1 MSKFSSVWLFSDTPS
16 RLPELMGG
24 AQHTGEQ
31 INVFVLSEAD
41 SEAAFHFGADRV
53 WLLRGKPDDRMV
65 EDYAEAMVETLH
77 KHGGEAG
84 MVLLPN
90 TRRGKLLAA
99 KLGYR
104 LAAAVS
110 NDASSVVP
118 QAEGAAVKHMVYGGL
133 AMGEETITSSWAV
146 VTLSSGAFE
155 PPQTDTARRGEAQSV
170 EWIAPA
176 IAVTRTA
183 TQARQS
189 NRVDLDKARLVV
201 SVGRGIGS
209 KENIALAQAL
219 CQTIGAE
226 LACSRPVAEN
236 EKWME
241 HERYVGIS
249 NLMLK
254 PELYLA
260 IGISGQ
266 IQHMVGANGS
276 QTICAIN
283 KDKNAPIFQYADYG
297 IVGDAVKILPALTQA
312 LAR

>member
-1 MSKFSSVWLFSDTPS
+1 MSKFSSVWVFSDTPS

-53 WLLRGKPDDRMV
+53 WFLRGKPDDRMV

-133 AMGEETITSSWAV
+133 AMGEETITSPWAV
-146 VTLSSGAFE
+146 VTLS
-155 PPQTDTARRGEAQSV
+155 
-170 EWIAPA
+170 
-176 IAVTRTA
+176 
-183 TQARQS
+183 
-189 NRVDLDKARLVV
+189 
-201 SVGRGIGS
+201 
-209 KENIALAQAL
+209 
-219 CQTIGAE
+219 
-226 LACSRPVAEN
+226 
-236 EKWME
+236 
-241 HERYVGIS
+241 
-249 NLMLK
+249 
-254 PELYLA
+254 
-260 IGISGQ
+260 
-266 IQHMVGANGS
+266 
-276 QTICAIN
+276 
-283 KDKNAPIFQYADYG
+283 
-297 IVGDAVKILPALTQA
+297 
-312 LAR
+312 

>member
-1 MSKFSSVWLFSDTPS
+1 MNKFSSVWVFSDTPS
-16 RLPELMGG
+16 RLPELMSG
-24 AQHTGEQ
+24 AQAVGEKV
-31 INVFVLSEAD
+31 NAFVLNEAD
-41 SEAAFHFGADRV
+41 SATACHLGADHV
-53 WLLRGKPDDRMV
+53 WLLSGKPEDRMI
-65 EDYAEAMVETLH
+65 EDYAAAMAETIRQH
-77 KHGGEAG
+77 SEGGA
-84 MVLLPN
+84 VLLPN

-104 LAAAVS
+104 LSAAVS
-110 NDASSVVP
+110 NDVSDVAL
-118 QAEGAAVKHMVYGGL
+118 QDGKAAVKHMVYGGL
-133 AMGEETITSSWAV
+133 AIGAETIASPFAV
-146 VTLSSGAFE
+146 ITLSSGTFDAQQ
-155 PPQTDTARRGEAQSV
+155 PDTSRSGEMHTVQ
-170 EWIAPA
+170 WQAPA
-176 IAVTRTA
+176 TAVTRTA

-189 NRVDLDKARLVV
+189 NSVDLDKARLVV

-209 KENIALAQAL
+209 KENISLAEAL

-260 IGISGQ
+260 VGISGQ
-266 IQHMVGANGS
+266 IQHMVGANGA
-276 QTICAIN
+276 QTIFAIN
-283 KDKNAPIFQYADYG
+283 KDKNAPIFQYADFG
-297 IVGDAVKILPALTQA
+297 IVGDALKILPALTAA

>member
-1 MSKFSSVWLFSDTPS
+1 MNKFSSVWVFSNTPS
-16 RLPELMGG
+16 RLPELMSG
-24 AQHTGEQ
+24 AQAVGEKV
-31 INVFVLSEAD
+31 NAFVLNEAD
-41 SEAAFHFGADRV
+41 SATACHLGADHV
-53 WLLRGKPDDRMV
+53 WLLSGKPEDRMI
-65 EDYAEAMVETLH
+65 EDYAAAMAETIRQH
-77 KHGGEAG
+77 SEGGA
-84 MVLLPN
+84 VLLPN

-104 LAAAVS
+104 LSAAAS
-110 NDASSVVP
+110 NDASDVAL
-118 QAEGAAVKHMVYGGL
+118 QDGKAAVKHMVYGGL
-133 AMGEETITSSWAV
+133 AIGAETIASPFAV
-146 VTLSSGAFE
+146 ITLSSGTFDAQQ
-155 PPQTDTARRGEAQSV
+155 PDASRSGEMHTVQ
-170 EWIAPA
+170 WQAPA
-176 IAVTRTA
+176 TAVTRTA

-189 NRVDLDKARLVV
+189 NSVDLDKARLVV

-209 KENIALAQAL
+209 KENISLAEAL

-260 IGISGQ
+260 VGISGQ
-266 IQHMVGANGS
+266 IQHMVGANGA
-276 QTICAIN
+276 QTIFAIN
-283 KDKNAPIFQYADYG
+283 KDKNAPIFQYADFG
-297 IVGDAVKILPALTQA
+297 IVGDALKILPALTAA